1 MEGDGVM
8 KIDVYVNPSKLVELA
23 EKDLGVSYEFLSCSL
38 KPTTCLT
45 EKITVDAKRL
55 RNSTVFGLQ
64 VLYVTR

>member
-1 MEGDGVM
+1 M
-8 KIDVYVNPSKLVELA
+8 KIDVYVDPSKLLKLA
-23 EKDLGVSYEFLSCSL
+23 KKDLGASYEFLSCSL
-38 KPTTCLT
+38 KPTIGLT